1 MSVLKYN
8 EVDIPGVWGCF
19 RSVLSMLNS
28 SLFTKGRNDKKNA
41 QLPTAGEWNCCS
53 KTPLKSPF
61 TAAVSGRRDEQGR
74 GGGGGEVGVLRGEE
88 WEVEK
93 QGLQLCKGL

>member
-1 MSVLKYN
+1 MELLLQDSFKV
-8 EVDIPGVWGCF
+8 
-19 RSVLSMLNS
+19 
-28 SLFTKGRNDKKNA
+28 
-41 QLPTAGEWNCCS
+41 
-53 KTPLKSPF
+53 PF